1 MDHKFDKVKK
11 ALTPILPLH
20 TDKEAL
26 WDVIEQELDKDK
38 KRRRPIVLFIILL
51 GLGLAFVG
59 LTLAHQHK
67 QTLQKSQNI
76 AINHQNE
83 QHKSQNGDSH
93 VIVGS
98 ASTLEKMPLVKS
110 STISSKNN
118 IVKSSDTYN
127 EKSIS
132 SIHETEK
139 NTSMNFNQTPV
150 QNVFSD
156 KQKPFLTST
165 LINRE
170 TKIDTKDNLQNKA
183 SISTGSLTFISDD
196 TEMKN
201 GKIDTDANERIN
213 LNNIPL
219 IPILRYTVVHRTTL
233 AKNNLERIPQSSKVN
248 LNVPSK
254 IWELHVSSGIHVWNK
269 FDETF
274 TPELQNISQKRKSI
288 STPKESLMATVMV
301 KKEILPNWYIGMG
314 LQYNQLTEIIQAE
327 DISVTTKEIKSDSA
341 FYYKGVSGVD
351 YFPGN
356 LKQTQRTGFL
366 IYSPNYI
373 RRWNFPLE
381 LSYRYKLGRL
391 QIVPSISMLYNISQR
406 YEGITIGMDDIF
418 IYKDKEA
425 FANIYKSSGI
435 VSWSFAI
442 DAEWFISNS
451 TAIKMG
457 VINQND
463 LSSALLTETLISEK
477 YRQLGVRIGLVK
489 TFLMDN

>member
-11 ALTPILPLH
+11 ALTPMLPLH
-20 TDKEAL
+20 TDREAL
-26 WDVIEQELDKDK
+26 WDAIEQELDKDK
-38 KRRRPIVLFIILL
+38 KGRRPIVLFIILL
-51 GLGLAFVG
+51 GLGLAFAGV
-59 LTLAHQHK
+59 TLAYQHK

-83 QHKSQNGDSH
+83 QHKSQNGDSL

-98 ASTLEKMPLVKS
+98 ASTLEKIPLVKS

-132 SIHETEK
+132 LIHETEK
-139 NTSMNFNQTPV
+139 NTSMNFNQTHV

-156 KQKPFLTST
+156 KLKPN
-165 LINRE
+165 LIHSE
-170 TKIDTKDNLQNKA
+170 TKIDTKDNLQNEA
-183 SISTGSLTFISDD
+183 SISTAPLTFISDD
-196 TEMKN
+196 IAIKN
-201 GKIDTDANERIN
+201 EKNDSDANERIN

-219 IPILRYTVVHRTTL
+219 IPILRNTVVNRTTL

-269 FDETF
+269 FGETF
-274 TPELQNISQKRKSI
+274 TPELQNISQKRKAI
-288 STPKESLMATVMV
+288 STAKESLMATVMV

-442 DAEWFISNS
+442 DAEWFISNN

>member
-11 ALTPILPLH
+11 ALTPMLPLH

-83 QHKSQNGDSH
+83 QHKSQNGDSL

-98 ASTLEKMPLVKS
+98 ASTLEKMSFGKS

-132 SIHETEK
+132 LIHETEK

-156 KQKPFLTST
+156 KLKPT
-165 LINRE
+165 LIHRE
-170 TKIDTKDNLQNKA
+170 TKIDTKDNLQNEA
-183 SISTGSLTFISDD
+183 SISTASLTLMSNDIAIKNEKNDSDASD
-196 TEMKN
+196 Q
-201 GKIDTDANERIN
+201 IN

-219 IPILRYTVVHRTTL
+219 IPILRYTVVHRTTV
-233 AKNNLERIPQSSKVN
+233 AKNNLDRIPQSSKVN

-269 FDETF
+269 FGETF
-274 TPELQNISQKRKSI
+274 TPELQNISQKRKAI

-341 FYYKGVSGVD
+341 FYYQGVSGVD

-381 LSYRYKLGRL
+381 ISYRYKLGRL

-463 LSSALLTETLISEK
+463 LSSALLNETLISEK
-477 YRQLGVRIGLVK
+477 YRQLGARIGLVK
-489 TFLMDN
+489 TFLMAN

>member
-11 ALTPILPLH
+11 ALTPMLPLH

-26 WDVIEQELDKDK
+26 WDAIEQELDKDK

-51 GLGLAFVG
+51 GLGLAFAGV
-59 LTLAHQHK
+59 TLAYQYK

-83 QHKSQNGDSH
+83 QHKSQNGDSN
-93 VIVGS
+93 VIVDS
-98 ASTLEKMPLVKS
+98 ALTKEKTSLDKS

-118 IVKSSDTYN
+118 IVKSSDTHN

-132 SIHETEK
+132 HIHETEK
-139 NTSMNFNQTPV
+139 KSAINFNQKPV

-156 KQKPFLTST
+156 KQKPFLKST
-165 LINRE
+165 LIHNE
-170 TKIDTKDNLQNKA
+170 TEIDTKDNLHKEA
-183 SISTGSLTFISDD
+183 IIPTAPLTLMSNDFAIKNEKNDSDAGD
-196 TEMKN
+196 Q
-201 GKIDTDANERIN
+201 IN

-274 TPELQNISQKRKSI
+274 TPELQNISQKRKAI
-288 STPKESLMATVMV
+288 STPKESIMATVMV

-341 FYYKGVSGVD
+341 FYYKGVS
-351 YFPGN
+351 
-356 LKQTQRTGFL
+356 
-366 IYSPNYI
+366 
-373 RRWNFPLE
+373 
-381 LSYRYKLGRL
+381 
-391 QIVPSISMLYNISQR
+391 
-406 YEGITIGMDDIF
+406 
-418 IYKDKEA
+418 
-425 FANIYKSSGI
+425 
-435 VSWSFAI
+435 
-442 DAEWFISNS
+442 
-451 TAIKMG
+451 
-457 VINQND
+457 
-463 LSSALLTETLISEK
+463 
-477 YRQLGVRIGLVK
+477 
-489 TFLMDN
+489 

>member
-11 ALTPILPLH
+11 ALTPMLPLH
-20 TDKEAL
+20 TDKEVL
-26 WDVIEQELDKDK
+26 WDAIEQELDRDK
-38 KRRRPIVLFIILL
+38 RRRRPIVLFIILL
-51 GLGLAFVG
+51 GLGLAFAGV
-59 LTLAHQHK
+59 TLAYQHK

-76 AINHQNE
+76 AINNQSE
-83 QHKSQNGDSH
+83 QHKSQNRDSL
-93 VIVGS
+93 VIVD
-98 ASTLEKMPLVKS
+98 STLTIEKMSLGKS

-118 IVKSSDTYN
+118 IVKSSDTHN

-132 SIHETEK
+132 LIHVTEK
-139 NTSMNFNQTPV
+139 KSSLSFNQTPLY
-150 QNVFSD
+150 NVFSD
-156 KQKPFLTST
+156 TQKPFLKPTIIDS
-165 LINRE
+165 E
-170 TKIDTKDNLQNKA
+170 TKIDTKDNLHKEA
-183 SISTGSLTFISDD
+183 TITTSPVSLMSNEFAIKNEKNDLDDSDQ
-196 TEMKN
+196 
-201 GKIDTDANERIN
+201 IN

-219 IPILRYTVVHRTTL
+219 IPILRYTAVHRTTL
-233 AKNNLERIPQSSKVN
+233 AKNNLERMPQSSKVN
-248 LNVPSK
+248 LSVPSK

-274 TPELQNISQKRKSI
+274 TPELQNISQKRKAI

-314 LQYNQLTEIIQAE
+314 LQYNQLAEIIQTE

-341 FYYKGVSGVD
+341 FYYEGVSGVD
-351 YFPGN
+351 YFSGN
-356 LKQTQRTGFL
+356 IKQTQRKGFL

-391 QIVPSISMLYNISQR
+391 QLVPSIAMLYNISQR

-457 VINQND
+457 VVNQND
-463 LSSALLTETLISEK
+463 LSSALLNETLIGEK

-489 TFLMDN
+489 TFLMAN